1 MTPTE
6 WEIFANDI
14 YDKELSKNSYNVFKK
29 SNLKMGRGP
38 QYPFFQRRHSDGQQ
52 MHEKMLCIL
61 QIIRGMQVK
70 TSIRYQF
77 TPVRTAVMG
86 GS

>member
-52 MHEKMLCIL
+52 VCEKALSITNH
-61 QIIRGMQVK
+61 QRNANQNHNKK
-70 TSIRYQF
+70 TNEISLYTR
-77 TPVRTAVMG
+77 
-86 GS
+86 

>member
-52 MHEKMLCIL
+52 THEKLCSITIH
-61 QIIRGMQVK
+61 QGNANQNHSEISPHTCK
-70 TSIRYQF
+70 TGYY
-77 TPVRTAVMG
+77 
-86 GS
+86 